1 MGAGGF
7 EPPRESQQKTP
18 ASVSGGS
25 KSGNIRADSG
35 PATPPA
41 KPTPPT
47 DPELAAVVRAWPTI
61 PQAVRAGIVA
71 MVRAAGG
78 ETRGKLGDRP

>member
-25 KSGNIRADSG
+25 KSGNIRGGSG
-35 PATPPA
+35 SPAAPV
-41 KPTPPT
+41 TPPT
-47 DPELAAVVRAWPTI
+47 DPELAAVVVAWPTI

-78 ETRGKLGDRP
+78 ETWGKQGDRP